1 MADTSGVKQ
10 MVGGIVG
17 MVQAAKNKKAQREEN
32 DTQLNLIKSLD
43 WTPTTTA
50 ELAPTYQRSQSPVA
64 RSYLESFL
72 LGSNPDSVMP
82 GDPMAAQK
90 KRQMQY
96 AQNQQ
101 FGTPE
106 QRLAQQ
112 SAYRQTTPWS
122 VQPALEKAQ
131 KKEAASQEESNF
143 AAQNPDAVKLGLDQ
157 NLYSRLEREGVFQ
170 GGLSEQATDNPD
182 VVRSLAELGD
192 YDALKTLVNKYEGG
206 GGAAGHPVRD
216 RRRRKDRERQAQGI
230 VDRERARLDETG
242 G

>member
-1 MADTSGVKQ
+1 MADTSGIKELI
-10 MVGGIVG
+10 GGIYNLK
-17 MVQAAKNKKAQREEN
+17 AASANKKAAREQN
-32 DTQLNLIKSLD
+32 KQQLDLIKSLD

-106 QRLAQQ
+106 QRIAQQ
-112 SAYRQTTPWS
+112 NAYRATTPWA
-122 VQPALEKAQ
+122 VQPAAARAQ
-131 KKEAASQEESNF
+131 KEQAKSQAESQF
-143 AAQNPDAVKLGLDQ
+143 AAANPDAVKLGLDQ
-157 NLYSRLEREGVFQ
+157 KLYNKLEDAGVFR
-170 GGLSEQATDNPD
+170 GGLSEQAVKNPE

-192 YDALKTLVNKYEGG
+192 YDALRALIPKWESDGG
-206 GGAAGHPVRD
+206 RPVKA
-216 RRRRKDRERQAQGI
+216 RRERKSRERQAQAI
-230 VDRERARLDETG
+230 VDRERARLREIEES
-242 G
+242 